1 MYGVFWPASVTA
13 DAAATNFAF
22 SKKTGEKA
30 AGSVLVGLKV
40 ESLFFTGETF
50 FSFYVYLSFNTPKNH
65 NFRFFFFQLMETA

>member
-1 MYGVFWPASVTA
+1 MCGVFWPASVTA

-40 ESLFFTGETF
+40 EPLFLEEKLFF
-50 FSFYVYLSFNTPKNH
+50 
-65 NFRFFFFQLMETA
+65 